1 MIPRGQNRLHLRVP
15 QAAAVMFMALAAG
28 AVASA
33 QQTEPTPVAVSTV
46 VSRSVADGRSFV
58 GSVVPVRESTVGSTV
73 EERVAEFLV
82 SEGDRVEAGQP
93 LVKLR
98 TRTLEIELNG
108 ARAEL
113 EAMRQELAELENG
126 TRPEELEQGRAELAR
141 AAALR
146 DYAQAARRR
155 IEGLLR
161 NRQASAQELDEV
173 VSNAE
178 AAEQAYNVSQAAL
191 DLLIAGP
198 RAEQL
203 ARARAKGM
211 VQQEV
216 INRLEDRLA
225 EHTIVAPFAGY
236 VVTEHTEVGQWLGR
250 GDPVVDLIELD
261 CVDVVVSV
269 IEDDIR
275 HISVGTPARVE
286 VPALPDKAL
295 TGAVALVVPRADFR
309 SRSFPV
315 KVRLLNQEAHGGPML
330 KAGMIARA
338 TLPVGPEHPALLVP
352 KDALVLGGP
361 SPRVY
366 VFEPLSGGDDPTLGT
381 VQPVP
386 VTLGVASGS
395 LVEVSG
401 PLQVD
406 QRVVVQGNER
416 LRPGQEV
423 RVLRTI
429 EPDADEPSLTPPA
442 DAASDAVAAAVST
455 PETGG

>member
-1 MIPRGQNRLHLRVP
+1 MIARGPHQLQLRLPLV
-15 QAAAVMFMALAAG
+15 AAVLAMLAALATGPA
-28 AVASA
+28 ASA
-33 QQTEPTPVAVSTV
+33 QQTGPTPVAVSTV

-82 SEGDRVEAGQP
+82 AEGDRVEAGQP
-93 LVKLR
+93 LAKLR
-98 TRTLEIELNG
+98 TRTLEIELAG
-108 ARAEL
+108 AKAEL

-146 DYAQAARRR
+146 DFAQAARRR
-155 IEGLLR
+155 IEGLIR

-178 AAEQAYNVSQAAL
+178 AAEQAYNSAQAAL

-198 RAEQL
+198 RAEQV
-203 ARARAKGM
+203 ARARAK
-211 VQQEV
+211 VAAQEEV

-225 EHTIVAPFAGY
+225 EHTIVAPFTGY
-236 VVTEHTEVGQWLGR
+236 VVTEFTEVGQWLGR
-250 GDPVVDLIELD
+250 GDPVVALVELD
-261 CVDVVVSV
+261 RVDVEASV

-275 HISVGTPARVE
+275 YISVGTSARVE
-286 VPALPDKAL
+286 VSSLPDKAF
-295 TGAVALVVPRADFR
+295 TGDVALVVPQADLR

-315 KVRLLNQEAHGGPML
+315 KVRLTNEDAHGSPIL
-330 KAGMIARA
+330 KAGMIARV

-366 VFEPLSGGDDPTLGT
+366 VFEPLSGGDDPALGT
-381 VQPVP
+381 VQPVS
-386 VTLGVASGS
+386 VTLGVASGG
-395 LVEVSG
+395 LVEVTG
-401 PLQVD
+401 PLEVG

-423 RVLRTI
+423 RILRTI
-429 EPDADEPSLTPPA
+429 EVEADGASPEAPA
-442 DAASDAVAAAVST
+442 GDSTDAVAAT
-455 PETGG
+455 GTGG

>member
-1 MIPRGQNRLHLRVP
+1 MIARGQNRLNLRVP
-15 QAAAVMFMALAAG
+15 QAAAAMFMALTAG
-28 AVASA
+28 AVSSA
-33 QQTEPTPVAVSTV
+33 QQTGPTPVAVSTV

-82 SEGDRVEAGQP
+82 DEGERVEAGQP
-93 LVKLR
+93 LAKLR
-98 TRTLEIELNG
+98 TRTLEIELDG
-108 ARAEL
+108 SRAEL

-126 TRPEELEQGRAELAR
+126 TRPEELERGRAELAR

-146 DYAQAARRR
+146 DFAQAARRR
-155 IEGLLR
+155 IEGLIR

-178 AAEQAYNVSQAAL
+178 AAEQAYNSAQAAL

-198 RAEQL
+198 RVEQV
-203 ARARAKGM
+203 ARARAK
-211 VQQEV
+211 VAAQEEV

-225 EHTIVAPFAGY
+225 EHTIVAPFTGY

-250 GDPVVDLIELD
+250 GDPVVDLVELD
-261 CVDVVVSV
+261 RVDVEASVV
-269 IEDDIR
+269 EDDIR
-275 HISVGTPARVE
+275 YISVGTSARVE
-286 VPALPDKAL
+286 VSSLPDKAF
-295 TGAVALVVPRADFR
+295 TGAVALVVPQADLR

-315 KVRLLNQEAHGGPML
+315 KVRLTNEDVHGTPIL
-330 KAGMIARA
+330 KAGMIARV

-361 SPRVY
+361 SPRVF
-366 VFEPLSGGDDPTLGT
+366 VFEPASDGNDPALGT

-386 VTLGVASGS
+386 VTLGVAAGA
-395 LVEVSG
+395 LVEVTG
-401 PLQVD
+401 PLQAD

-429 EPDADEPSLTPPA
+429 EVEADAPSEPPPA
-442 DAASDAVAAAVST
+442 DATPDDVAAVSS
-455 PETGG
+455 GG

>member
-1 MIPRGQNRLHLRVP
+1 MIARGRICFMIRVP
-15 QAAAVMFMALAAG
+15 LAAATGAWLAVMAAG

-33 QQTEPTPVAVSTV
+33 QPGGPTPVAVSTV
-46 VSRSVADGRSFV
+46 VTRSVADGRSFV

-82 SEGDRVEAGQP
+82 DEGDRVEPGQP
-93 LVKLR
+93 LAKLR
-98 TRTLEIELNG
+98 TRTLEIELEG

-126 TRPEELEQGRAELAR
+126 TRPEELERGRAELAR

-155 IEGLLR
+155 IEGLIR

-178 AAEQAYNVSQAAL
+178 AAEQAYNSAQAAL

-198 RAEQL
+198 RAEQV
-203 ARARAKGM
+203 ARARAK
-211 VQQEV
+211 VAAQEEV

-236 VVTEHTEVGQWLGR
+236 VVTEYTEVGQWLGR
-250 GDPVVDLIELD
+250 GDPVVDLVELD
-261 CVDVVVSV
+261 RVDVEASVV
-269 IEDDIR
+269 EDDIR
-275 HISVGTPARVE
+275 YISVGTSARVE
-286 VPALPDKAL
+286 VSSLPDRAF
-295 TGAVALVVPRADFR
+295 TGAVALVVPRADLR

-315 KVRLLNQEAHGGPML
+315 KVRLTNEDSQGTPIL
-330 KAGMIARA
+330 KAGMIARV

-352 KDALVLGGP
+352 KDALVLGGS
-361 SPRVY
+361 SPRVF
-366 VFEPLSGGDDPTLGT
+366 VFEPGSDGNDPTLGR

-386 VTLGVASGS
+386 VTLGVAAGS
-395 LVEVSG
+395 LVEVTG
-401 PLQVD
+401 PLQAD

-429 EPDADEPSLTPPA
+429 EAEAEAPSQDPPA
-442 DAASDAVAAAVST
+442 EATTDDVAAV
-455 PETGG
+455 TGG